1 MMISL
6 ELGCDCHPIR
16 VEDRTARA
24 IRVFDL
30 RSGGYT
36 TLAAEQ
42 LNDANL
48 WQRVIE
54 RLSRC
59 NCSHACQHC
68 LLSFDTRFEADR
80 LNRHA
85 ALEWINQT
93 WLTGL
98 ALPAPLQVFGPHSQA
113 EITTLHEAVER
124 IITQDDSPKTIAVY
138 LLATSEE
145 WDLAVARRMRH
156 QLHSWER
163 AGHQVQLHFL
173 ESTFES
179 LPKDQKEWLAKLAI
193 NGVGLCLHK
202 SIPALGE
209 LTLNIT
215 VHGPQ
220 ANIAWASNNIVL
232 TAPGHDWDL
241 ASAGSLI
248 VRGCPPNLQ
257 IGRELNAS
265 ELIPGKSPELIK
277 IEIADQLDGSL
288 NGFAGRFWEHLRNVS
303 DVLLNDIFEGK
314 DHITEVTY
322 TDRYVCSPLVVN
334 HLVNVIHELGVRSSS
349 SFAIRVLGRQ
359 YQKNDNRTPWQCRHD
374 WLSSQERD
382 EAICQALEFCGLEG
396 EVLSLH
402 SLPHYRQ
409 LQLQLNSGKR
419 LTIQFD
425 QGLSYWEADR
435 SEKSY
440 RLKFDFSADSLGE
453 ELIER
458 MQCRVAA
465 AGDENTQIFVSI
477 E

>member
-1 MMISL
+1 
-6 ELGCDCHPIR
+6 
-16 VEDRTARA
+16 
-24 IRVFDL
+24 
-30 RSGGYT
+30 
-36 TLAAEQ
+36 
-42 LNDANL
+42 
-48 WQRVIE
+48 
-54 RLSRC
+54 
-59 NCSHACQHC
+59 
-68 LLSFDTRFEADR
+68 
-80 LNRHA
+80 
-85 ALEWINQT
+85 
-93 WLTGL
+93 
-98 ALPAPLQVFGPHSQA
+98 
-113 EITTLHEAVER
+113 
-124 IITQDDSPKTIAVY
+124 
-138 LLATSEE
+138 
-145 WDLAVARRMRH
+145 
-156 QLHSWER
+156 
-163 AGHQVQLHFL
+163 VQLHFL